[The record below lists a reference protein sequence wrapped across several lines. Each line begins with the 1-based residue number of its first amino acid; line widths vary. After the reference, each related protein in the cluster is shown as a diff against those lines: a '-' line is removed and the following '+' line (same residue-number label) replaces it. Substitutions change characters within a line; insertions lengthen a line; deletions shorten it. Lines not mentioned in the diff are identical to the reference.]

1 MNLTV
6 AEVKALNRLKKD
18 DTIVV
23 TPADKG
29 KALVIMDKEEYINR
43 MEVKFSDQTTYQ
55 MIEKD
60 PTQEIKENTIEQ
72 LNSLKKK
79 GHIEEKLYDKL
90 YPHVAQI
97 PRAYGSLRIHK
108 DGYPLREIVDSMN
121 SVCESIDKYV

>member
-6 AEVKALNRLKKD
+6 AEVKALDRLKKD

-43 MEVKFSDQTTYQ
+43 MEVRFSDQTTYQ

-60 PTQEIKENTIEQ
+60 PT
-72 LNSLKKK
+72 
-79 GHIEEKLYDKL
+79 H
-90 YPHVAQI
+90 
-97 PRAYGSLRIHK
+97 
-108 DGYPLREIVDSMN
+108 
-121 SVCESIDKYV
+121 

>member
-6 AEVKALNRLKKD
+6 AEVKALDRLKKD

-29 KALVIMDKEEYINR
+29 KALVIMDKDEYINR
-43 MEVKFSDQTTYQ
+43 MKVKFSDQTTYQ

-60 PTQEIKENTIEQ
+60 PTQEIKENIIEQ
-72 LNSLKKK
+72 LKSLKKK
-79 GHIEEKLYDKL
+79 GHIGEELYDKL

-97 PRAYGSLRIHK
+97 PRAYGSPKIHK
-108 DGYPLREIVDSMN
+108 DGYQS
-121 SVCESIDKYV
+121 